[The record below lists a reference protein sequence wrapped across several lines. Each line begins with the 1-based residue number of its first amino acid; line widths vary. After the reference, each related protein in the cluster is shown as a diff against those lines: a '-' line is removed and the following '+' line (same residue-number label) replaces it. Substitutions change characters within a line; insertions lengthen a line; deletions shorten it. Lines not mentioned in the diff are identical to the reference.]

1 MRTRGVFVVTKVNDK
16 EREGDTSMNV
26 LSRAVTRVRDDF
38 TIAFDRDPAAR
49 SRLEII
55 LCYPGLHAILFH
67 RTAHYLWR
75 HEMKLLARF
84 VSHIARALTGIEIH
98 PGATIGRRFFID
110 HGSGVVIGETAEIGD
125 GVVLYQGVTLGGVS
139 MSKGKRHPTIGD
151 DVVIGAGAKVLGPV
165 MIGDHAMIGSGSVV
179 VKDVPDGGVAVGV
192 PAKVISRRHVSGHK
206 ISLRHDQIS
215 DPLMGVIRRLEERV
229 YHLEKCVTE
238 LGGGERHEV
247 AG

>member
-1 MRTRGVFVVTKVNDK
+1 MSVLLRATK
-16 EREGDTSMNV
+16 RM
-26 LSRAVTRVRDDF
+26 RDDF
-38 TIAFDRDPAAR
+38 AVAFDRDPAAR
-49 SRLEII
+49 NRLEIV
-55 LCYPGLHAILFH
+55 LCYPGLHAILSH
-67 RTAHYLWR
+67 RIAHYLWR
-75 HEMKLLARF
+75 HGMKLPARF
-84 VSHIARALTGIEIH
+84 VSHISRALTGIEIH
-98 PGATIGRRFFID
+98 PGAAVGRRFFID

-139 MSKGKRHPTIGD
+139 MSKGKRHPTIGN

-179 VKDVPDGGVAVGV
+179 VKDVPEGGVAVGV
-192 PAKVISRRHVSGHK
+192 PAKVISRRHISGHT

-229 YHLEKCVTE
+229 YHLEKLLVE
-238 LGGGERHEV
+238 LSGEGRREA